1 MYRGCLV
8 FFFFL
13 EKKDPDILGSSVP
26 LVINISL
33 TSGGICSKINEDRMT
48 DGSWSAKAP
57 QILSALRI
65 SGSNASLGLR
75 VITILSTRE
84 LKDFSATMSLLPL
97 LSQGLDIHHLKIIKW
112 FESLLCIG
120 IAPREGREEREKLAR
135 LDEKKMIQNHN
146 LAKSISDV
154 AWGML
159 VTATQSKAACSG
171 SEVVL
176 VDPGIR
182 LRGAQ
187 GVES

>member
-1 MYRGCLV
+1 
-8 FFFFL
+8 
-13 EKKDPDILGSSVP
+13 
-26 LVINISL
+26 
-33 TSGGICSKINEDRMT
+33 
-48 DGSWSAKAP
+48 
-57 QILSALRI
+57 
-65 SGSNASLGLR
+65 
-75 VITILSTRE
+75 
-84 LKDFSATMSLLPL
+84 MSLLPL